1 MSPLHSDWAV
11 SRRILAGD
19 EAAFRALF
27 DEYFPR
33 LYRFALARLGGNREH
48 ARELV
53 QLTFCKAFERLDS
66 YRGESSL
73 YGWFCQICRNCI
85 ADQGRDRMREL
96 DYRTGAEE
104 DATLEQI
111 LESLRAPAADEPESQ
126 LWRAE
131 LVHLIQTA
139 LDCLPGHYS
148 DVLEWKYVDGLSV
161 KEIGDR
167 LAIGPKA
174 AESCLTRAR
183 AAFRDA
189 IAAVGGSVD
198 WLAQVMGD
206 IA

>member
-1 MSPLHSDWAV
+1 MSPLHSDWAL
-11 SRRILAGD
+11 SRRLLAGD
-19 EAAFRALF
+19 EAAFRELF
-27 DEYFPR
+27 EQFFPR
-33 LYRFALARLGGNREH
+33 LYRFALCRFGGDREQ
-48 ARELV
+48 ARECV

-85 ADQGRDRMREL
+85 ADHGRERLREL
-96 DYRTGAEE
+96 DHFCGAEE
-104 DATLEQI
+104 DASLEII
-111 LESLRAPAADEPESQ
+111 LESLRAPAADEPESL

-131 LVHLIQTA
+131 LVRLIQAT
-139 LDCLPGHYS
+139 LDCLPAHYG
-148 DVLEWKYVDGLSV
+148 DVLEWKYVDGMSV

-183 AAFRDA
+183 GAFREA

-198 WLAQVMGD
+198 WLAQATGD
-206 IA
+206 SA